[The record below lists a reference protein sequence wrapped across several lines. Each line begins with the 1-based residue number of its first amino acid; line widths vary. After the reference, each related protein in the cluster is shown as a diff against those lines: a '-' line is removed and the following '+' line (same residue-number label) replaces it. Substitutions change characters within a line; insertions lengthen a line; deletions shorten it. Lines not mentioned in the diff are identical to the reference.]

1 MFRKQVINN
10 NNTSLIKMSGDA
22 PVNDAQDKPTTQK
35 PTETNEQSNKS
46 ESEKSPESE
55 PESSKAP
62 SNRIT
67 LNVKTT
73 KEKKSFE
80 VDDNLTIQ
88 QFKDVIAPAFQTDP
102 KLCCL
107 IFAGKIMKDTL
118 TLQSYNMK
126 DDLTI
131 HLAIREPAR
140 SSESNNSSRL
150 GAASNPTQFNFLN
163 LGAITR
169 EVMSDPDM
177 LTFLLNDQEN
187 PANLLTTNLMQNI
200 SDSPES
206 EQIRTVLE
214 SLAGQPQ
221 LQDHLRV
228 VLPQLLQQAQPVP
241 SSEVSNEN
249 TTNSIP
255 GVASTS
261 HSDLLSGFLARMVGG
276 LNVTTNQ
283 PTPEERYQQQLEELA
298 SMGFL
303 NRQAN
308 LQALIST
315 FGDVSAAVDKL
326 LGLGQLSMS

>member
-1 MFRKQVINN
+1 
-10 NNTSLIKMSGDA
+10 MSGDA
-22 PVNDAQDKPTTQK
+22 PVNDAQEKRTTQNPSETK
-35 PTETNEQSNKS
+35 ETESKKS
-46 ESEKSPESE
+46 QENQ
-55 PESSKAP
+55 PESSKPP
-62 SNRIT
+62 SSRIT

-80 VDDNLTIQ
+80 VDDNLTIL

-107 IFAGKIMKDTL
+107 IFAGKIMKDSL

-126 DDLTI
+126 DGLTI
-131 HLAIREPAR
+131 HLAIREP
-140 SSESNNSSRL
+140 SSNSECNNPSS
-150 GAASNPTQFNFLN
+150 AASNTTQFNLGEFVN
-163 LGAITR
+163 LEAITR
-169 EVMSDPDM
+169 EVMSDPSM
-177 LTFLLNDQEN
+177 LSFLLNDQEN
-187 PANLLTTNLMQNI
+187 PANLLTTNLLQ
-200 SDSPES
+200 DSPES

-228 VLPQLLQQAQPVP
+228 VLPQLLQQTPPVP
-241 SSEVSNEN
+241 QSEVSTEN
-249 TTNSIP
+249 TTNSNP
-255 GVASTS
+255 GGASTS
-261 HSDLLSGFLARMVGG
+261 HGGLLSGFLARMVGG

>member
-1 MFRKQVINN
+1 MVKKQVINN
-10 NNTSLIKMSGDA
+10 NDTSLIKMSGDA

-35 PTETNEQSNKS
+35 PTETNEQSQKS
-46 ESEKSPESE
+46 ESGKSQENE
-55 PESSKAP
+55 PESSKVP

-80 VDDNLTIQ
+80 VDDNLTIL

-107 IFAGKIMKDTL
+107 IFAGKIMKDSL

-126 DDLTI
+126 DGLTI

-140 SSESNNSSRL
+140 SSESTNSSRL
-150 GAASNPTQFNFLN
+150 GAASNPTQFNLGEFLN

-169 EVMSDPDM
+169 EVMSNPDM

-228 VLPQLLQQAQPVP
+228 VLPQLLHQAP
-241 SSEVSNEN
+241 SSEVSSEN

-276 LNVTTNQ
+276 LNVTPNQ
-283 PTPEERYQQQLEELA
+283 PTPEERYQPQLEELA

-326 LGLGQLSMS
+326 LGLGQLSTS

>member
-1 MFRKQVINN
+1 
-10 NNTSLIKMSGDA
+10 MSGEA
-22 PVNDAQDKPTTQK
+22 SVNDAQDKPTTQK
-35 PTETNEQSNKS
+35 PSETNEQSK
-46 ESEKSPESE
+46 EPEPEKLQKNE
-55 PESSKAP
+55 PEST
-62 SNRIT
+62 SNKIT

-80 VDDNLTIQ
+80 VNDNLTVL
-88 QFKDVIAPAFQTDP
+88 QFKDVIAPAFETDP
-102 KLCCL
+102 KQCCL
-107 IFAGKIMKDTL
+107 IFAGKIMKDSL

-126 DDLTI
+126 DGLTI
-131 HLAIREPAR
+131 HLAIREPSR
-140 SSESNNSSRL
+140 TSECNNTSRL
-150 GAASNPTQFNFLN
+150 GAASNTTQFNLSEILN

-177 LTFLLNDQEN
+177 LSFLLNDQEN

-228 VLPQLLQQAQPVP
+228 VLPQLLQQTPPVP
-241 SSEVSNEN
+241 QSEVSNEN
-249 TTNSIP
+249 TNS
-255 GVASTS
+255 GGASTS
-261 HSDLLSGFLARMVGG
+261 HGDLLSGFLARMVGG
-276 LNVTTNQ
+276 LNVSANQ